1 MKYYKAIISLFI
13 LNIFIVISLLYVA
26 NITRSI
32 EKENYFLKKKINYIK
47 DQININEIEYSIYSS
62 YEYLQKLQKIYLPE
76 KNKNNLN
83 ERISYFDLKNKDVK
97 NLYTIGIKKF

>member
-1 MKYYKAIISLFI
+1 MKYYSAIIPLFI
-13 LNIFIVISLLYVA
+13 LNILVVISLLYFA
-26 NITRSI
+26 NLTRNI
-32 EKENYFLKKKINYIK
+32 EKENYFLKKKISYIK

-62 YEYLQKLQKIYLPE
+62 YEYLHKLQKIYLPE

-97 NLYTIGIKKF
+97 NLYTVGIKEF

>member
-1 MKYYKAIISLFI
+1 MKYYSAIISLFI
-13 LNIFIVISLLYVA
+13 LNIFVVISLLYFA

-62 YEYLQKLQKIYLPE
+62 YEYLQKLQKIYLAE

-83 ERISYFDLKNKDVK
+83 ERISYFDLKNNDVK